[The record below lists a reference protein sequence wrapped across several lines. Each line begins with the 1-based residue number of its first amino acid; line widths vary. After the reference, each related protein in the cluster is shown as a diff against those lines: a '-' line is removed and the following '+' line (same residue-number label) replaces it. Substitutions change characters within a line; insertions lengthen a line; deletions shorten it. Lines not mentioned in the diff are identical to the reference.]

1 MKGRTAAVLLFLRVA
16 IVMVAVSAP
25 LVVPALAGAQVRADP
40 GAVINGR
47 VAVRVYVTLSDDD
60 TPYAP
65 IGDVRLRFFRTTAD
79 TAIALRTDGAG
90 TATVMLT
97 PGEYR
102 LVSSSPVD
110 WKGARYSWNTLI
122 VVQPGIPT
130 IELTSAS
137 AERVAI
143 NAAETPRTAALPGDP
158 DAPTPTA
165 GARALMPKD
174 PSMATMLSFFLPGSG
189 QMYAGERAKCGALLA
204 IAATGG
210 AIAVHSLSCAAA
222 SDCTMSTGGRV
233 LGAAGMLAY
242 FSSWIYGIVDAGDA
256 ARRFNDRPAVMA
268 ARPFVAPD
276 RHGRT
281 QLGFTVRLPR

>member
-16 IVMVAVSAP
+16 IVIVAVNA
-25 LVVPALAGAQVRADP
+25 LVVPAPAGAQVRADP
-40 GAVINGR
+40 GTVINGR

-65 IGDVRLRFFRTTAD
+65 IGGVRLRFFRTTAD
-79 TAIALRTDGAG
+79 TATALRTDDAG

-102 LVSSSPVD
+102 LVSSSAVE
-110 WKGARYSWNTLI
+110 WKGTRYSWNTLI
-122 VVQPGIPT
+122 VVQAGIPT
-130 IELTSAS
+130 VELTSAS
-137 AERVAI
+137 ANRVAI
-143 NAAETPRTAALPGDP
+143 SAADSRRAAAVPADP
-158 DAPTPTA
+158 DALAPSADAP
-165 GARALMPKD
+165 ALMPKD

-189 QMYAGERAKCGALLA
+189 QMYAGERVKGGALLA

-222 SDCTMSTGGRV
+222 SDCDMSTGGRL

-276 RHGRT
+276 RHGGTR
-281 QLGFTVRLPR
+281 LGFTVRLPR